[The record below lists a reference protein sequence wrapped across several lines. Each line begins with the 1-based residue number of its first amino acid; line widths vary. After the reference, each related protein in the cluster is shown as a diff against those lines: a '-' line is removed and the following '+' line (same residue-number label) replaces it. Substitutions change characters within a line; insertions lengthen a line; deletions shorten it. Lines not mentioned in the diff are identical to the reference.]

1 MTAVYHKPWLRLMV
15 LSSIIAA
22 PLVGGQACSSSKF
35 AGGPGAK
42 APAKNEAGTGTGTT
56 SNEAGTNANN
66 GSGSG
71 GASTDPLDQGRIN
84 PGYND
89 DKNGPLTTGNA
100 GTKAAPNG
108 PTDSS
113 GNTPIRIYD
122 NGFNGIY
129 VVKPLTPEQNNYIWA
144 ATADGTVTLLQLA
157 NNAVVST
164 KKWTGALGG
173 AGGAPGSRTY
183 VLEGGGVIVSRIG
196 GYIYFID
203 PNSTPQGDIKSAG
216 GASFYKIP
224 GPAETYDRVCAVSYR
239 RGGNRFLGLAWGF
252 GNFVEVPQ
260 SNTAPFAPIWSQAKL
275 NAANGGPKQWGYSCF
290 IDQNRLIFYSQWA
303 TMGQGADPATGP
315 IQAVDLNTMKAV
327 TPAAVA
333 GNGTFT
339 SSNLTTETVGPK
351 ASLGLGSYAMSGD
364 ANGNIL
370 NGTGYYTFA
379 YEPLSHTIWGS
390 GVAGGAPLNVFPAA
404 CFSSLKTCTGQSSF
418 NSQTVGFQVGPMSA
432 LGDGHVVG
440 VVRASGEV
448 ILLGLK
454 DPKDITKGVTATK
467 IYKLAS
473 DPYMYTDFTGA
484 TLYLTKTE
492 QTFSLG
498 AVQGYD
504 AAKPFKTAG
513 FTWAPR
519 DITNTTWSD
528 ITLEARCYMANAAK
542 PDYVAFADVA
552 AALQP
557 TTLSSVAMC
566 SGQTYDSVDIRLTQ
580 INNGS
585 SLMNVRKVQV
595 TGFQ

>member
-1 MTAVYHKPWLRLMV
+1 MTAVDHKPWLRLLV

-22 PLVGGQACSSSKF
+22 PLVAGQACSSSSF
-35 AGGPGAK
+35 
-42 APAKNEAGTGTGTT
+42 
-56 SNEAGTNANN
+56 N
-66 GSGSG
+66 GSPSSKSGKNAAGSTTNNQGGTDATNSSASG

-89 DKNGPLTTGNA
+89 DKNGPLTPGNG
-100 GTKAAPNG
+100 GTKAAPSG

-113 GNTPIRIYD
+113 GNTPIRIYN

-144 ATADGTVTLLQLA
+144 ATADGAVTLLQLA

-216 GASFYKIP
+216 GASFYKLP

-239 RGGNRFLGLAWGF
+239 RGGNRYLGLAWGF
-252 GNFVEVPQ
+252 GHFVEVPQ
-260 SNTAPFAPIWSQAKL
+260 DNTPPFAPIWSKANL
-275 NAANGGPKQWGYSCF
+275 TAANAGPKQWGYSCF
-290 IDQNRLIFYSQWA
+290 IDQNRLIFYSQWT
-303 TMGQGADPATGP
+303 TMGQGTDQATGP

-339 SSNLTTETVGPK
+339 SSNLANETVGPK
-351 ASLGLGSYAMSGD
+351 ASFGLGSYAMSGD

-379 YEPLSHTIWGS
+379 YEPQSNTIWGCGS
-390 GVAGGAPLNVFPAA
+390 AGGASLNVFPAA
-404 CFSSLKTCTGQSSF
+404 CFSSLKTCTGHSSF
-418 NSQTVGFQVGPMSA
+418 NSQTVGFQIGPMSA
-432 LGDGHVVG
+432 LGDGHMVG
-440 VVRASGEV
+440 LVRHSGEV
-448 ILLGLK
+448 IMLSLN
-454 DPKDITKGVTATK
+454 DRKDISKGVTATK
-467 IYKLAS
+467 IYKLDS

-498 AVQGYD
+498 AIQGYD
-504 AAKPFKTAG
+504 ATKPFKTAG

-519 DITNTTWSD
+519 DIAKTAWSD
-528 ITLEARCYMANAAK
+528 ITFEVRCYMANAAK
-542 PDYVAFADVA
+542 PSYVAFADVG